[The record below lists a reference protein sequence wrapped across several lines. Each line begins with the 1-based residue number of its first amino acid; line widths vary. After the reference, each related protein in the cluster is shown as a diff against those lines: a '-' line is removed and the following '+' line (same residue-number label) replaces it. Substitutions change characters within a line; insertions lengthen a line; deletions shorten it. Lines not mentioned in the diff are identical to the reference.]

1 MFENVRECMSLD
13 IRMIPDQVFWGA
25 LYIRLMCLFGFV
37 FETDSRFLSVQ
48 KEVLPKHGFE
58 GSPKGAVG

>member
-1 MFENVRECMSLD
+1 
-13 IRMIPDQVFWGA
+13 MIPDQVFWGA